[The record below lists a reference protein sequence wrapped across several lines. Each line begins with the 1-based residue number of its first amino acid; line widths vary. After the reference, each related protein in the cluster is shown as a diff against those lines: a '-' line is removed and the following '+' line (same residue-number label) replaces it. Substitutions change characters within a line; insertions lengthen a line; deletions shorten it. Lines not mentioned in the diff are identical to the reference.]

1 MDIVALI
8 SILEASNE
16 ENTDIRLYFTRK
28 ISSDRYRSYSPT
40 ISEPLQSELK
50 SNVIKTLVSAKE
62 SEQREFNPIGS
73 IEGCIETYTTG
84 EVESYN
90 EIIESMTEGTVIRR
104 KITTEEIS
112 RLTFYCLKIN
122 IDDQDEILVFRR
134 VTKFNRLAKGVIG
147 RFFNQEFI
155 KLEPDLLG
163 LDGNVDIII
172 YKEEMLILNHI
183 SLERIFSVHD
193 QFREKANQT
202 LDLVARSNKI
212 KNFEQFREDCLADM
226 RVTRALTKLLNE
238 EQRVEN
244 CFENF
249 DNVIRVIDIF
259 ELEIELTDNNTI
271 LVYENKGQLM
281 DMTRL
286 IRDSYY
292 QTFIA
297 ERRGIDEGV

>member
-1 MDIVALI
+1 
-8 SILEASNE
+8 
-16 ENTDIRLYFTRK
+16 
-28 ISSDRYRSYSPT
+28 
-40 ISEPLQSELK
+40 
-50 SNVIKTLVSAKE
+50 
-62 SEQREFNPIGS
+62 
-73 IEGCIETYTTG
+73 
-84 EVESYN
+84 
-90 EIIESMTEGTVIRR
+90 
-104 KITTEEIS
+104 
-112 RLTFYCLKIN
+112 
-122 IDDQDEILVFRR
+122 DDQDEILVFRR

-244 CFENF
+244 C
-249 DNVIRVIDIF
+249 
-259 ELEIELTDNNTI
+259 
-271 LVYENKGQLM
+271 
-281 DMTRL
+281 
-286 IRDSYY
+286 
-292 QTFIA
+292 
-297 ERRGIDEGV
+297 

>member
-226 RVTRALTKLLNE
+226 RVTRAL
-238 EQRVEN
+238 
-244 CFENF
+244 
-249 DNVIRVIDIF
+249 
-259 ELEIELTDNNTI
+259 
-271 LVYENKGQLM
+271 
-281 DMTRL
+281 
-286 IRDSYY
+286 
-292 QTFIA
+292 
-297 ERRGIDEGV
+297 

>member
-8 SILEASNE
+8 SILEASNG